1 MSISFTPGA
10 EGERGARRGVHRP
23 SSGTGQR
30 WCFPAPTFGH
40 SVQDHVNKDVRPSPA
55 CAVTAKH
62 RCLVQGS
69 WFQWD
74 WSWAAGPSL
83 QSPPNAPPSPAVPAV
98 HNNRAGATPVAL
110 VHLPARIRGNRSVPC
125 CARIKA
131 VLGVPCCAQWG
142 RAAAHHN
149 VALGVLLMAPPA
161 FTMMLDM
168 GWGPRVESGQGKEL
182 SSSGG
187 QPGEGSSGRTPG
199 EQL

>member
-1 MSISFTPGA
+1 M
-10 EGERGARRGVHRP
+10 
-23 SSGTGQR
+23 
-30 WCFPAPTFGH
+30 
-40 SVQDHVNKDVRPSPA
+40 
-55 CAVTAKH
+55 
-62 RCLVQGS
+62 
-69 WFQWD
+69 
-74 WSWAAGPSL
+74 
-83 QSPPNAPPSPAVPAV
+83 
-98 HNNRAGATPVAL
+98 
-110 VHLPARIRGNRSVPC
+110 PC